1 MAQERSVLRR
11 PHSAQLKAQVL
22 GQCAEPGASMAQ
34 VAMSHALKANI
45 VHGWRKLARE
55 RGDAVV
61 AKLAA
66 PPAPV
71 APASMPQFV
80 AVSMAQ
86 TPSPP
91 APAGIQIELRRG
103 ATLMKITW
111 PIAAAADCAAWMRE
125 LLR

>member
-1 MAQERSVLRR
+1 MA
-11 PHSAQLKAQVL
+11 K
-22 GQCAEPGASMAQ
+22 
-34 VAMSHALKANI
+34 VAMSHALNANI
-45 VHGWRKLARE
+45 VHGWRKLARG

-66 PPAPV
+66 PPA
-71 APASMPQFV
+71 FV

-86 TPSPP
+86 TTSPP
-91 APAGIQIELRRG
+91 APEGIQIELRRR

-111 PIAAAADCAAWMRE
+111 PITAAANCAAWMRE

>member
-1 MAQERSVLRR
+1 MRR

-66 PPAPV
+66 PPGRV
-71 APASMPQFV
+71 GHPARLLGLVVFS
-80 AVSMAQ
+80 
-86 TPSPP
+86 
-91 APAGIQIELRRG
+91 LRA
-103 ATLMKITW
+103 ATG
-111 PIAAAADCAAWMRE
+111 AAATP
-125 LLR
+125 

>member
-22 GQCAEPGASMAQ
+22 AQCAEPGASMAQ

-66 PPAPV
+66 PPAPL
-71 APASMPQFV
+71 APASVLRFV

-86 TPSPP
+86 TTSPP
-91 APAGIQIELRRG
+91 APAGIQIELRRRT
-103 ATLMKITW
+103 TLMKITW
-111 PIAAAADCAAWMRE
+111 PITAAADCAAWMRE

>member
-22 GQCAEPGASMAQ
+22 AQCAEPGASMAQ

-71 APASMPQFV
+71 APASVPQFV
-80 AVSMAQ
+80 AVSVAQ
-86 TPSPP
+86 TTSPL
-91 APAGIQIELRRG
+91 APAGIQIELRRR

-111 PIAAAADCAAWMRE
+111 PITAAADCAAWMRE

>member
-22 GQCAEPGASMAQ
+22 AQCAEPGASVAK
-34 VAMSHALKANI
+34 VAMSHALNANI

-71 APASMPQFV
+71 APASVPQFV

-86 TPSPP
+86 TTSPP
-91 APAGIQIELRRG
+91 APAGIQIELCRG
-103 ATLMKITW
+103 ATAMKITW